1 MLKSLVVSLTVL
13 AALAATPVFA
23 DGASRYRYAEIA
35 KRYQSQALGKKD
47 LAWAKMQ
54 GECLVGLKEINFRK
68 KTQFDPIAEW
78 TNLRSWS
85 LLEQFPPCQVLV
97 MIEVAKKALDK

>member
-1 MLKSLVVSLTVL
+1 MKSTIQSAILI
-13 AALAATPVFA
+13 AAMIPALAVA
-23 DGASRYRYAEIA
+23 DTGSPYSYEQIA
-35 KRYQSQALGKKD
+35 KRYQSQSLDKKE

-68 KTQFDPIAEW
+68 KTKFDPIAEW

-85 LLEQFPPCQVLV
+85 LLEQFPPCEVLV
-97 MIEVAKKALDK
+97 MIEVAKKTLDK